1 MERTLLLVKPDGV
14 QRGLIGEVIS
24 RVERRGLSIV
34 AMKMLRMDEELA
46 KRHYAAHTG
55 KPFFEGLISYI
66 TSGPIVA
73 MVIEGERAIETV
85 RSLMGATDPAAA
97 RPGTIRADF
106 ALDIQRNIV
115 HGSDG
120 EETAERE
127 IALFFDESEIY
138 DYQRALDSW
147 VYS

>member
-120 EETAERE
+120 KETAERE

>member
-24 RVERRGLSIV
+24 RVERRGLRIV